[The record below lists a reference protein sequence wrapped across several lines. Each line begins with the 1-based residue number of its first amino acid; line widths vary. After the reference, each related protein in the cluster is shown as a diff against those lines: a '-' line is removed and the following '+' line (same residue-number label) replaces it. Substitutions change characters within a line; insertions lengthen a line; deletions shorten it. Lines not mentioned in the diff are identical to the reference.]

1 MTHTTFFVHCRIKPG
16 GALNVLERLL
26 SKDDS
31 HHQSIYTLYSDRP
44 FLTTYQKDP
53 LTDKMVERVIPI
65 ITAMPCRINRIF
77 ARADR
82 VKPPIL

>member
-1 MTHTTFFVHCRIKPG
+1 MPHTTFFVHCRIKPG

-26 SKDDS
+26 VKDDS
-31 HHQSIYTLYSDRP
+31 HHQSIYTLYSDRDS
-44 FLTTYQKDP
+44 LTIYQKDP

-65 ITAMPCRINRIF
+65 ITAMPRRLNRIF
-77 ARADR
+77 TRSDR